1 MKIHELLTRIV
12 REKIQEEG
20 EAPTNA
26 VGAGNVA
33 GIGVG
38 AQGEPGG
45 KSALLKKLKMM
56 KRKAPNVNVVG

>member
-20 EAPTNA
+20 EAPTNV

-33 GIGVG
+33 GTGVG
-38 AQGEPGG
+38 PQGEPPGQT
-45 KSALLKKLKMM
+45 ALMKKLKMM
-56 KRKAPNVNVVG
+56 KRKTPNVNVAG